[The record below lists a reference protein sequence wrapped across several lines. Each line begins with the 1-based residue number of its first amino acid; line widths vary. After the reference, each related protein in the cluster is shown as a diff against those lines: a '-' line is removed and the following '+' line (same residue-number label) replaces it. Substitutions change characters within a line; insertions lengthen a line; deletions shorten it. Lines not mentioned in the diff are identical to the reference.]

1 MKTVSIAQ
9 ILDNALSESGWKD
22 FCIYVFRDDDF
33 VLYVGKTKQNI
44 IDRLEEHLGLTYRD
58 QSQVGRLIM
67 ENTPLSRSW
76 SVDLLTLEDCLPF
89 VREYFPDSTGLDLEH
104 AERATILKH
113 SPPLNGQSNPHPRA
127 LPPKYTAKRDEKI
140 KAVVKKLFDEKK

>member
-1 MKTVSIAQ
+1 MKTITIAQ

-33 VLYVGKTKQNI
+33 VLYVGKSTQNI

-67 ENTPLSRSW
+67 ENAPLSRSW
-76 SVDLLTLEDCLPF
+76 SVDLLTLEDSLQF
-89 VREYFPDSTGLDLEH
+89 VREYFPESMGIDLEL
-104 AERATILKH
+104 AERATILRH
-113 SPPLNGQSNPHPRA
+113 SPPLNGQSNPHPNA
-127 LPPKYTAKRDEKI
+127 LPRKYTTKRDEKI
-140 KAVVKKLFDEKK
+140 KAVIKKVFNEKK